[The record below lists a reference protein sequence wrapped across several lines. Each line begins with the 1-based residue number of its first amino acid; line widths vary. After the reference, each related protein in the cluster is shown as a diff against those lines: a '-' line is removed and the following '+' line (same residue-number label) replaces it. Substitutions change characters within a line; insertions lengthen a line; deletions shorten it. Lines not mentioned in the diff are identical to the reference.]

1 LNSVDTA
8 PLRTADSDVS
18 STEALADEN
27 IGLARRIGTT
37 IRGFAVFG
45 RRHRG
50 LFFKGTF
57 AAIGVVAARLALP
70 WPLRA
75 VAEVVT
81 DADFSMGISDEVNSR
96 ILQLLFLFL
105 LCVAALGLLDYLARL
120 FFSRFA
126 ISTTRDLRQAVFGR
140 SLGIDPANREIASGD
155 LVSRLVGDAARVKA
169 GMQGFLL
176 HVATN
181 GLLFAG
187 VTVILWTIDPRMGLF
202 FTLAAVMIGLII
214 VWGTR
219 RIFLVSLQNR
229 RKEGKLADKIYSSL
243 RRPQRKSTLRRINKS
258 SSRYEASLTR
268 MQGRV
273 TWIAHLIFGLAVV
286 GSLWSGVRA
295 VATGDV
301 TVSNLVLFMFYVLM
315 IGGPIT
321 RLARQ
326 GTRTGKILGPAYRL
340 VQMLQPKPVSDGP
353 AAVLRLRSLKKKLVL
368 KGLRSNPYDNTKG
381 TETDPLWPT
390 VVIKRGERIA
400 VVDASGI
407 TARFLLEAIAGE
419 RDIGR
424 GTLKWDSAVLKGNN
438 RLALRSQ
445 VSLFTPEALTA
456 NSIPPLAQRFR
467 QIATGAR
474 RRVSIWCYL
483 NPAEGL
489 STEDG
494 KHILSSLSAS
504 NFSNSP
510 TIIVA
515 TRHQYGLEN
524 YDRIINVENGRIA
537 VN

>member
-1 LNSVDTA
+1 MGAQDPDIV
-8 PLRTADSDVS
+8 P
-18 STEALADEN
+18 TEVLADQD
-27 IGLARRIGTT
+27 IGLAQRIGVT

-57 AAIGVVAARLALP
+57 AAIGVVAVRLALP
-70 WPLRA
+70 WPLHS
-75 VAEVVT
+75 VAAVVT
-81 DADFSMGISDEVNSR
+81 EADFSMGISDDVNGR
-96 ILQLLFLFL
+96 ILQLLLLFL

-126 ISTTRDLRQAVFGR
+126 ISTTRDLRQAVFAK

-181 GLLFAG
+181 GLLFVG
-187 VTVILWTIDPRMGLF
+187 VTVILWTIDPLMGLF

-243 RRPQRKSTLRRINKS
+243 RKPQPKSKLRRINKS

-273 TWIAHLIFGLAVV
+273 TWIAHLIFGLAAV

-295 VATGDV
+295 VAAGDV

-340 VQMLQPKPVSDGP
+340 VQMLQPKPVLDGP
-353 AAVLRLRSLKKKLVL
+353 APVLRLRSLKRKLVL
-368 KGLRSNPYDNTKG
+368 KGLGSVPNDD
-381 TETDPLWPT
+381 TDSFESSPTWPT
-390 VVIKRGERIA
+390 LVIKRGERIA
-400 VVDASGI
+400 VVDASGT
-407 TARFLLEAIAGE
+407 TAQFLLEAIAGE
-419 RDIGR
+419 RDIGG
-424 GTLKWDSAVLKGNN
+424 GTIKWDSAVLKGDN

-445 VSLFTPEALTA
+445 VSLFTPDAVIV

-489 STEDG
+489 SKDDA
-494 KHILSSLSAS
+494 KHILSSLPA
-504 NFSNSP
+504 NDFLNSS
-510 TIIVA
+510 TIIVV

-524 YDRIINVENGRIA
+524 YDRIIYVENGRFA
-537 VN
+537 CN